1 MWVGSPAGARP
12 WGTAETSRYNGAMGR
27 GGASVLPGGP
37 AHTSFPPAAAAFTKS
52 KGSSALLLPNSP
64 SRPQNPPTPS
74 ELRSAGRL
82 LTHAGFPLPQ
92 ARAPAHL
99 SARISS
105 SASPAH
111 PGPGASLLS
120 TSIPS
125 PGAASSAMGQT
136 KCTDPMASQAQGNTL
151 LLPTH
156 RASVQTHPVLSQST
170 GPVRLCHPGLS
181 PSVRGPTLASPRA
194 ASPSLVHSTPTLL
207 PTSTPLKERAG
218 GPRPLGLWGE
228 RACFPAVP
236 PGNWTDPAAPGGS
249 GLRQQQEAVIQA

>member
-12 WGTAETSRYNGAMGR
+12 WGTAETSRCNGAMGG

-37 AHTSFPPAAAAFTKS
+37 AHTSFPPAAAALTKS

-82 LTHAGFPLPQ
+82 LTHVGFPLPR
-92 ARAPAHL
+92 ARALAHL

-136 KCTDPMASQAQGNTL
+136 KRTDPTASQAQGNTL

-156 RASVQTHPVLSQST
+156 GASVQTHPVLSQST
-170 GPVRLCHPGLS
+170 GLARLCHPGLS
-181 PSVRGPTLASPRA
+181 PSVWGPTLAPPRA
-194 ASPSLVHSTPTLL
+194 ASPSLVHSIP
-207 PTSTPLKERAG
+207 PACPPPRHLKTGQEG
-218 GPRPLGLWGE
+218 QGPWVSGESEPVSLQYRPGTGQIQ
-228 RACFPAVP
+228 P
-236 PGNWTDPAAPGGS
+236 P
-249 GLRQQQEAVIQA
+249 QEAQASASNRRL